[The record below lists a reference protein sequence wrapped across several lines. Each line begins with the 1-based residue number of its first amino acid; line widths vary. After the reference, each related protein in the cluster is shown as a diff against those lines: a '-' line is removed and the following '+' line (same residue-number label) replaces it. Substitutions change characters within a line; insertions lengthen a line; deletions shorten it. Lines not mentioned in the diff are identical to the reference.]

1 MTKATVKID
10 LPDNGEVELV
20 PTLAAMEYLNKQ
32 ADNFQ
37 AVFAKLGSMNFEMY
51 AHVIKA
57 GLLGHPTFKNAKISE
72 IKDEVYNAGV
82 ISLMEPLIRYVSIL
96 LNGGKE
102 PTKTDEE
109 SEEAKGENPEL

>member
-1 MTKATVKID
+1 MTKAIVTIE
-10 LPDNGEVELV
+10 LPDNGTVELV
-20 PTLAAMEYLNKQ
+20 PTLAALEYLDKQ
-32 ADNFQ
+32 AENFQ
-37 AVFAKLGSMNFEMY
+37 AVFAKLGSMNFDMY
-51 AHVIKA
+51 AQVIKA
-57 GLLGHPTFKNAKISE
+57 GLLSHPSFKNAKISE

-102 PTKTDEE
+102 PAKVDEN